1 METERSGVVVVAMIV
16 GMVTDSAV
24 EVEHFGDIEMGLVG
38 FSVVVR
44 ARVNPWMEV
53 VRAKLV
59 RWV

>member
-1 METERSGVVVVAMIV
+1 METGKSGVVVVAMIV
-16 GMVTDSAV
+16 GMVIDSDV
-24 EVEHFGDIEMGLVG
+24 EVGWLEDTDMGLVG

-44 ARVNPWMEV
+44 ARVIPWMGV